1 MTEISEKDYI
11 EMVYASAK
19 ELWGEDEAEKMREH
33 VEKTAGS
40 VWRIGKEELTPGTEP
55 ATKLKHGE

>member
-1 MTEISEKDYI
+1 MTEISQRDYI

-19 ELWGEDEAEKMREH
+19 SLWGEEEAEKMREH

-40 VWRIGKEELTPGTEP
+40 VWMVGKQELNAGIEP
-55 ATKLKHGE
+55 ATRLRHGK

>member
-11 EMVYASAK
+11 EMVYTSAK
-19 ELWGEDEAEKMREH
+19 GLWGEDEAEKMREH
-33 VEKTAGS
+33 VKKTAGS

-55 ATKLKHGE
+55 ATKLRHCE